1 MTRWEEEFG
10 ESFRIDHSLTSNL
23 DQLDNVM
30 DRWIISSSQNLI
42 RFVRTE
48 LDNYRLYSVLE
59 KKVNF
64 LVDLSNWYVKLNRD
78 RLKGSNGREDWTR
91 ALTTLY
97 TVLMDS
103 MLLMAPYVPF
113 LVETFY
119 QNMKMLLKEDSPLM
133 EGSIH
138 FL

>member
-1 MTRWEEEFG
+1 
-10 ESFRIDHSLTSNL
+10 
-23 DQLDNVM
+23 M